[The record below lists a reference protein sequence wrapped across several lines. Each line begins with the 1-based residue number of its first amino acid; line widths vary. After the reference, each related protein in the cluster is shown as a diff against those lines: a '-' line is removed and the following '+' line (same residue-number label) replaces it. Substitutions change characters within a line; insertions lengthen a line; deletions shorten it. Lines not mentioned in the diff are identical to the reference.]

1 MLISDSMSL
10 LWLSYAVLSVL
21 VLIAGYLGLGFLP
34 RLPRLMISW
43 AVAGIMWVP
52 ARYTLSLLEQGESYR
67 GVAPAIVV
75 AGLSFLEGDRSA
87 FAVALLVLAAGAAAG
102 AAGGV
107 LLWRLGRGR
116 AEARRRTRSKAGG
129 RDKADG
135 TGAPGRHAP
144 SMTAT
149 PDDSPRAGRVVT
161 SKNVSKGA
169 SRGASKRGTVRRE
182 PSIG

>member
-67 GVAPAIVV
+67 GMAPAVVV
-75 AGLSFLEGDRSA
+75 AGLSFLEGDRAA
-87 FAVALLVLAAGAAAG
+87 FAAALLVLAAGAAAG
-102 AAGGV
+102 AASGV
-107 LLWRLGRGR
+107 LLWSLGRGR
-116 AEARRRTRSKAGG
+116 AAARRQARSKAGG
-129 RDKADG
+129 RDKA
-135 TGAPGRHAP
+135 GAPGRDAP
-144 SMTAT
+144 SVTAT
-149 PDDSPRAGRVVT
+149 PDDGPRPGRVVR
-161 SKNVSKGA
+161 SKGA
-169 SRGASKRGTVRRE
+169 SKGTSKKGAVRRE